1 LPCSVFFRTAK
12 VRTQSETGKFLKKKI
27 IGKPVNRAFFSA
39 FNDRYLPQ
47 FQLKAEFSSQMK
59 DFSYITNS
67 HPAFIES
74 LYQEFLKN
82 PSGVDPDLRKFF
94 EGFDFAVANGS
105 AVAVNG
111 QPVAG
116 TTAIDWM
123 KEVRVY
129 RLILGYR
136 NKGHLLAKTNP
147 IRTRKDRGANLE
159 LSFFGLSDA
168 DLDTVYQA
176 GNLIGLGATSLRNIL
191 SHLQQSYA
199 GHVGIEFKY
208 ISDQKKI
215 DWLTTEMEQRF
226 TNPVTIEKQ
235 KRILEKLNE
244 GVIFEKFL
252 HTKYIGQKRFSLEGG
267 ETTIAALDAII
278 NVSANNDVQEVV
290 IGMAHRGRLN
300 ILANIMGKTYEQIF
314 SEFEGTAA
322 IDQTMGSGDVKYH
335 MGYGSEVQ
343 TVDHKAIHLKLMP
356 NPSHL
361 EAVDPVVVGFARAKA
376 DVLYESDF
384 DKLLPILIHGD
395 ASVAGQGI
403 VYEVLQMS
411 NLRGYYTGGTIHFVI
426 NNQIGFTTDF
436 DDARSADYCTS
447 AAAMIQAP
455 VLHVNGDDAEA
466 VVKCAEIA
474 TRYRQEFNSD
484 IFIDM
489 VCYLRHGHNEGD
501 DPKYTQPQLYAL
513 IDKHQNPREIYTQF
527 LIENGEADAQQLAKD
542 MEKKFWGDLQERL
555 DEVKQHPLPYKYQ
568 QPELV
573 WKSLR
578 KATEEDFDQSPV
590 TAIKEEEI
598 RRVFDSLMKWPEDFK
613 PLKKVEKLLQD
624 KIKLLQTEQKID
636 WATAELMAYGSLL
649 VDGKLVRM
657 SGQDVKRG
665 TFSHRH
671 AVLRDENT
679 NLEYNRLNH
688 FQEKQEKFR
697 IYNSLLSEYGVLGF
711 EYGYAMANPN
721 ALVIWEAQFG
731 DFCNGAQTMIDQFIA
746 AGEQKWQRQNG
757 VVMLLPHGYEGQGP
771 EHSSARMERFL
782 QMCAELNLVV
792 TNITSAANL
801 FHVFR
806 RQLTWHFRKP
816 LINFSPKANLR
827 NPGTYSHIS
836 EFASSGFKE
845 VIDDNFVTAAAQV
858 KKVLLCSGKL
868 YFELAE
874 KQQKENRTDIA
885 IVRLE
890 QLYPLPAKQLDA
902 LYKKYNKA
910 TWFWVQEEPLNM
922 GAAGFLQMNLKSI
935 NFGVISR
942 NASAATATGYAK
954 VHAQEQAE
962 IIDTAFGI

>member
-1 LPCSVFFRTAK
+1 
-12 VRTQSETGKFLKKKI
+12 
-27 IGKPVNRAFFSA
+27 
-39 FNDRYLPQ
+39 
-47 FQLKAEFSSQMK
+47 MK

-67 HPAFIES
+67 HPAYIES
-74 LYQEFLKN
+74 LYQEFVQN
-82 PSGVDPDLRKFF
+82 PESVDPDLKKFF
-94 EGFDFAVANGS
+94 EGFDFAVSNTSGTVVS
-105 AVAVNG
+105 SNG
-111 QPVAG
+111 QM
-116 TTAIDWM
+116 TTAEHIDWM
-123 KEVRVY
+123 KEIKVY

-136 NKGHLLAKTNP
+136 NKGHLIAKTNP
-147 IRTRKDRGANLE
+147 IRQRKDRGANLD

-168 DLDTVYQA
+168 DLNTTYQA
-176 GNLIGLGATSLRNIL
+176 GNLIGLGATTLKNIL
-191 SHLQQSYA
+191 THLNNCYA
-199 GHVGIEFKY
+199 SNVGIEFKY

-215 DWLTTEMEQRF
+215 DWLTREMEQQF
-226 TNPVTIEKQ
+226 VKPLSLDKK
-235 KRILEKLNE
+235 KRVLEKLNQ
-244 GVIFEKFL
+244 GVMFEKFL

-278 NVSANNDVQEVV
+278 NVAANHEVQEVV

-300 ILANIMGKTYEQIF
+300 VLANIMGKTYEQIF
-314 SEFEGTAA
+314 SEFEGTAVM
-322 IDQTMGSGDVKYH
+322 DQTMGSGDVKYH
-335 MGYGSEVQ
+335 MGYGSEIQ
-343 TVDHKAIHLKLMP
+343 TPDQKTIHLKLMP

-376 DVLYESDF
+376 DVLYNSDF
-384 DKLLPILIHGD
+384 DKILPILIHGD

-411 NLRGYYTGGTIHFVI
+411 NLRGYYTGGTIHYVI

-447 AAAMIQAP
+447 IASMVQAP

-489 VCYLRHGHNEGD
+489 VCYRKHGHNEGD

-513 IDKHQNPREIYTQF
+513 IDKHQNPREIYTQY
-527 LIENGEADAQQLAKD
+527 LIQNGEPDAQQLAKE
-542 MEKKFWGDLQERL
+542 MEKKFWADLQERL
-555 DEVKQHPLPYKYQ
+555 DEVKQNPLPYKYQ
-568 QPELV
+568 TPELV
-573 WKSLR
+573 WKSMR
-578 KATEEDFDQSPV
+578 KATDEDFDHSPI
-590 TAIKEEEI
+590 TAVPQDQIQQMFAK
-598 RRVFDSLMKWPEDFK
+598 LMTWPAEFK

-624 KIKLLQTEQKID
+624 KTKLLESEQKID
-636 WATAELMAYGSLL
+636 WATAELLAYGSILME
-649 VDGKLVRM
+649 GNIVRM
-657 SGQDVKRG
+657 SGQDVQRG

-671 AVLRDENT
+671 AILRDENT
-679 NLEYNRLNH
+679 NKGYNRLNH
-688 FQEKQEKFR
+688 FTENQESFR

-771 EHSSARMERFL
+771 EHSSARLERFL
-782 QMCAELNLVV
+782 QMCAELNMVI
-792 TNITSAANL
+792 TNITTAANL
-801 FHVFR
+801 FHAFR
-806 RQLTWHFRKP
+806 RQLVWNFRKP
-816 LINFSPKANLR
+816 MINFSPKANLR
-827 NPGTYSHIS
+827 NPATYSSIAELS
-836 EFASSGFKE
+836 EGGFKE
-845 VIDDNFVTAAAQV
+845 VIDDVFVQNPAQV
-858 KKVLLCSGKL
+858 KKVLFCTGKL
-868 YFELAE
+868 YFELSD
-874 KQQKENRTDIA
+874 KQQKENRDDIA

-890 QLYPLPAKQLDA
+890 QLYPLPQKQLEA
-902 LYKKYNKA
+902 LHKKYNKA

-922 GAAGFLQMNLKSI
+922 GAASFLQMNLKTI

-954 VHAQEQAE
+954 VHAAEQAE
-962 IIDTAFGI
+962 IINTAFDI